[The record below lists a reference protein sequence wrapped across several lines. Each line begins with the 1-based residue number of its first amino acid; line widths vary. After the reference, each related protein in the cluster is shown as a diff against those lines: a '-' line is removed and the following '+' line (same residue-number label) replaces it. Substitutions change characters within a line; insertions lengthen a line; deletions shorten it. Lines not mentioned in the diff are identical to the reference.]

1 MIDGVEEVAE
11 WRWENA
17 GVFELQLAE
26 GGAERIVFRVVEDA
40 HWTRRD
46 LAAAVGWVE
55 VLQCAP

>member
-11 WRWENA
+11 WCWEGA

-26 GGAERIVFRVVEDA
+26 GGAERIVFGVVEDA

-46 LAAAVGWVE
+46 LAAAVG
-55 VLQCAP
+55 